1 MTLRSNLPVGSTQW
15 AVRRAQWR
23 AMGYTDAD
31 MVKPKIAVINSSSDL
46 SVCFNHLDEI
56 AALVKESVREAGG
69 LAFEVRTVAP
79 SDFITSA
86 GRSGRY
92 LMPSRDL
99 LVNDIEV
106 MVEGA
111 QLDGMVL
118 LSSCDKTTPA
128 HLMAAARLNIPSIVV
143 AGGYQGHG
151 SVLGD
156 EVDIEDVFESVGAVG
171 SGAMSLDRLC
181 RMSDVAVCGSGVC
194 AGMGTANTM
203 HIACEALGMALP
215 GSTPIRAN
223 GERVREVAQAAGRR
237 IIDLIGQQCLPRDVM
252 TAESFANALT
262 TCLAVSGSLN
272 MVRHLQAIAM
282 EAQVDVD
289 MYKLLDD
296 LGGRTPLLCSVRPNG
311 PARIEELDDAGGTVG
326 VMKQLGELVDPSLRT
341 VAGGTIG
348 EVLRHVS
355 VDATVIRP
363 ASDPVAPGPAL
374 VLMRGSLAPGG
385 GLMKLG
391 GKGEDAHFTGTA
403 RVFDSQEDALEA
415 LKSRA
420 VQAGDVAVLRG
431 LGPVGGPGVA
441 SASWFVAALH
451 GVGLGSTVAVVTDG
465 QLSGLNHGLVVG
477 QVSPEAATGGPLSLV
492 QTGDR
497 ITIDVRRRIVDLE
510 VAADELARRER
521 ENPPPEVVPEAGWLG
536 MYQRLVQPL
545 SRGAVLLPE

>member
-1 MTLRSNLPVGSTQW
+1 MNLRSNFPVGSTQW

-56 AALVKESVREAGG
+56 AALVKESVRAAGG

-118 LSSCDKTTPA
+118 LSSCDKTAPA
-128 HLMAAARLNIPSIVV
+128 HLMAAARLNIPSVVV

-151 SVLGD
+151 SLLGD

-171 SGAMSLDRLC
+171 SGAMPLERLC

-203 HIACEALGMALP
+203 HIASEALGMALP
-215 GSTPIRAN
+215 CSTPIRAN
-223 GERVREVAQAAGRR
+223 GDRVRQVARSAGRR
-237 IIDLIGQQCLPRDVM
+237 ILELIEQQCLPREIM
-252 TAESFANALT
+252 TAESFRNALT

-272 MVRHLQAIAM
+272 MVRHLQAVAM

-289 MYKLLDD
+289 MYELLDD
-296 LGGRTPLLCSVRPNG
+296 LSGRTPLLCLVRPNG
-311 PARIEELDDAGGTVG
+311 PARIEDLDEAGGTAG
-326 VMKQLGELVDPSLRT
+326 LMKQLGELVDVDCRT
-341 VAGGTIG
+341 VAGTIG
-348 EVLRHVS
+348 DAVRG
-355 VDATVIRP
+355 VDVDSAVIRP
-363 ASDPVAPGPAL
+363 ASNPVAPGPAL
-374 VLMRGSLAPGG
+374 VLMRGSMAPGG

-391 GKGEDAHFTGTA
+391 GKGDDAHFTGTA

-415 LKSRA
+415 LKVGA
-420 VQAGDVAVLRG
+420 VQAGDVVVLRG

-477 QVSPEAATGGPLSLV
+477 QVSPEAVTGGPLSLV

-497 ITIDVRRRIVDLE
+497 ITIDVQKRIVDLD

-521 ENPPPEVVPEAGWLG
+521 ENPPPELVPEAGWLG

-545 SRGAVLLPE
+545 SRGAVLIPE

>member
-1 MTLRSNLPVGSTQW
+1 MNLRSNFPVGSTQW

-56 AALVKESVREAGG
+56 AALVKDSVRAAGG
-69 LAFEVRTVAP
+69 IAFEVRTVAP

-118 LSSCDKTTPA
+118 LSSCDKTAPA

-156 EVDIEDVFESVGAVG
+156 EVDIEDVFESVGAVS
-171 SGAMSLDRLC
+171 SGAMPLERLC

-203 HIACEALGMALP
+203 HIASEALGMALP
-215 GSTPIRAN
+215 GSTPIPAN
-223 GERVREVAQAAGRR
+223 GDRVRRVARAAGRR
-237 IIDLIGQQCLPRDVM
+237 IIELIEQQSLPRDIM
-252 TAESFANALT
+252 TAESFRNALT

-272 MVRHLQAIAM
+272 MIRHLQAIAM

-289 MYKLLDD
+289 MYELLDD
-296 LGGRTPLLCSVRPNG
+296 LSGRTPLVCAVRPNG
-311 PARIEELDDAGGTVG
+311 PARIEHLDDAGGTAG
-326 VMKQLGELVDPSLRT
+326 VMKQLGELVDAGCLT
-341 VAGGTIG
+341 VAGTIG
-348 EVLRHVS
+348 EAVRDVA
-355 VDATVIRP
+355 VDGTVIRP
-363 ASDPVAPGPAL
+363 ASNPVAPGPAL

-391 GKGEDAHFTGTA
+391 GKGDDAHFTGTA
-403 RVFDSQEDALEA
+403 RVFDSQEEA
-415 LKSRA
+415 LQALRTEG
-420 VQAGDVAVLRG
+420 VQAGDVVVLRG

-497 ITIDVRRRIVDLE
+497 ITIDVRQRIVDLD
-510 VAADELARRER
+510 VAADELSRREQEEPLR
-521 ENPPPEVVPEAGWLG
+521 EQVTEAGWLG